1 MMGMH
6 GCHAWAPASHTCK
19 PTGHGPRPKRGLLYM
34 WCAKHV
40 LRPKLHQ
47 RSGSYALNTSKPSDG
62 TVAFKF
68 YGRCK
73 QGLLTS
79 PGWSVPWSGRVRMEG

>member
-1 MMGMH
+1 MG
-6 GCHAWAPASHTCK
+6 
-19 PTGHGPRPKRGLLYM
+19 
-34 WCAKHV
+34 AKHV
-40 LRPKLHQ
+40 LRPKSPQ
-47 RSGSYALNTSKPSDG
+47 RSPSHALNTSKTGDG

-79 PGWSVPWSGRVRMEG
+79 PGWSAPWSAGGEHDRAAGGGGVQKAGGRDATN